1 MVGDGKTKLIAVSPY
16 EITFVMTRTRAK
28 DVPFEPEGVVDGND
42 GETDKGDVNV
52 ESRVLED
59 RIIKL
64 GKELVATMSDEEETF
79 ALGMRVANVAEEL
92 GMVALLEGVIKE
104 LDDVI
109 EELFPAKDDPE
120 LGKGV
125 SRGRVAVKLGD
136 MDIEVEGSMSDVDGL
151 LSKPLIELEASSE
164 VVGKTSDVGGG
175 MLRLSDKDVRVGVS
189 RSAVDVSIALDMGI
203 PARSEDEIGEI
214 GLSDGVRPGDCSVDM
229 PDTLRLPGSV
239 EGLSNEIKK
248 ELQDNRGVV
257 LGSSISSELVSIVG
271 IEVVGRIG
279 LDVNSTGEDNGSF
292 TVIEVLVSAVD
303 ESSGTVDVNVKGTLD
318 VPNTSV
324 SVGSP
329 GDKAEDTVGSA
340 SLTEL
345 VESTSEEISEIVGEE
360 IEAELI
366 GPLGSSGTTDAL
378 ESKLKKTEVDTV
390 DVNNVDTEPENT
402 LLITPVDG
410 GYGGGG
416 VTGYSKLTDD
426 GLNEGR
432 GTVVSGL
439 LMLSETMVEPEIS
452 GTVNDDESPG
462 IDKSGEV

>member
-92 GMVALLEGVIKE
+92 GMVALLEGILEFRLGE
-104 LDDVI
+104 LKLVDR
-109 EELFPAKDDPE
+109 FPAKDDPE

-239 EGLSNEIKK
+239 EGLSNEI
-248 ELQDNRGVV
+248 
-257 LGSSISSELVSIVG
+257 
-271 IEVVGRIG
+271 
-279 LDVNSTGEDNGSF
+279 VNSSVRVG
-292 TVIEVLVSAVD
+292 VREV
-303 ESSGTVDVNVKGTLD
+303 
-318 VPNTSV
+318 
-324 SVGSP
+324 
-329 GDKAEDTVGSA
+329 
-340 SLTEL
+340 
-345 VESTSEEISEIVGEE
+345 
-360 IEAELI
+360 
-366 GPLGSSGTTDAL
+366 
-378 ESKLKKTEVDTV
+378 
-390 DVNNVDTEPENT
+390 
-402 LLITPVDG
+402 
-410 GYGGGG
+410 
-416 VTGYSKLTDD
+416 
-426 GLNEGR
+426 
-432 GTVVSGL
+432 TVV
-439 LMLSETMVEPEIS
+439 
-452 GTVNDDESPG
+452 D
-462 IDKSGEV
+462 